1 VFRPHTVTFD
11 CWQTLLY
18 ENHSPTRGLTK
29 SRVQVLA
36 EHTGKDAQ
44 LIDVAFANA
53 WREHQRA
60 WHRRISFGGPEM
72 TDHILR
78 AIEVELSPER
88 RAALLTEL
96 EDEISSHEVMA
107 IDGARELLVAL
118 RANGV
123 RTALIC
129 DTGFSPGRGV
139 RKLLDR
145 VGLLELLEVQ
155 IFSDEV
161 RAPKPDLRTFQAALE
176 GLGTSARGAV
186 HVGDIR
192 RTDIA
197 GAKAAGMGAVRFNG
211 RNDDAVIDCT
221 ATECVPPC
229 ERPEA
234 DAVVSSYSALTA
246 YLEG

>member
-18 ENHSPTRGLTK
+18 ESHNPARGLTK
-29 SRVQVLA
+29 SRVQMLA
-36 EHTGKDAQ
+36 EHTGTDAQ
-44 LIDVAFANA
+44 RIDVAFANA
-53 WREHQRA
+53 WREHQRC

-72 TDHILR
+72 TDHILH
-78 AIEVELSPER
+78 ALEVELAPER
-88 RAALLTEL
+88 RAALLTAL
-96 EDEISSHEVMA
+96 EDEILEHEVVA
-107 IDGARELLVAL
+107 IDGARELLASL

-129 DTGFSPGRGV
+129 DTGFSPGRVV

-161 RAPKPDLRTFQAALE
+161 RAPKPDARTFQAALA
-176 GLGTSARGAV
+176 GLGVSPRGAV

-197 GAKAAGMGAVRFNG
+197 GAQAAGMSAVRFNG
-211 RNDDAVIDCT
+211 RNDDALIDCT
-221 ATECVPPC
+221 AVECDPLC

-234 DAVVSSYSALTA
+234 DAVVSSYSALAA
-246 YLEG
+246 YLKA